1 MGPTNIVDGE
11 SRLHD
16 DYAKTAAMGP
26 CSRACTES
34 VCETKDDGTS
44 QTERERKRREF
55 NDAERAE
62 TRGLSWWE
70 QDDELTKHDAGC

>member
-1 MGPTNIVDGE
+1 MAITQGPQ
-11 SRLHD
+11 RWAH
-16 DYAKTAAMGP
+16 AAEHG
-26 CSRACTES
+26 AES

-70 QDDELTKHDAGC
+70 QLDDELTKHDAGC